1 MELICPSCEA
11 RYQVPER
18 AIGEKG
24 RQVSC
29 LNCGHGWHAYPPLVL
44 KSPASTQKTGTRWQ
58 STEPAHP
65 GSGSGGAD
73 WLGRSTAAASAA
85 GAVGA
90 TPGGPP
96 PMTAS
101 DPPPVSPSTAEG
113 LESFSPPPP
122 SSSRTD
128 QLAEIREMLAEVQS
142 EDRAAAALKP
152 APDDLMSAA
161 ETGASPASEPKSPL
175 SRMAAESEGRTSAAA
190 EPQSMLDQDAATA
203 EKAIREKLNI
213 ADVRAMAP
221 KPPDPKRLR
230 RAHDRKETKR
240 RRRESAGSGAFLTCF
255 LLVVMI
261 AAVMISLY
269 LLHQPIIE
277 KVPSLGAPLTEYVA
291 TVDEW
296 RVGIAETF
304 DGLAGWVTDRLGEN
318 A

>member
-29 LNCGHGWHAYPPLVL
+29 LNCGHSWHAYPPLVL
-44 KSPASTQKTGTRWQ
+44 KSPASAQKSPPPWQ
-58 STEPAHP
+58 AAKPAHA
-65 GSGSGGAD
+65 GGGEADGAQD
-73 WLGRSTAAASAA
+73 WLGPAAVGASAA
-85 GAVGA
+85 AQQG
-90 TPGGPP
+90 TGGPGAARSLSEAEP
-96 PMTAS
+96 PAS
-101 DPPPVSPSTAEG
+101 ED
-113 LESFSPPPP
+113 LEPFAPPPP
-122 SSSRTD
+122 SASRSD

-142 EDRAAAALKP
+142 EDRAAAALNP
-152 APDDLMSAA
+152 APEQGGGAA
-161 ETGASPASEPKSPL
+161 AGAKADPSSRGRVPVEAEPGQTPPSEPQGAYDQH
-175 SRMAAESEGRTSAAA
+175 AADA
-190 EPQSMLDQDAATA
+190 EM
-203 EKAIREKLNI
+203 AIRDKLNI

-230 RAHDRKETKR
+230 RAHERKETKR
-240 RRRESAGSGAFLTCF
+240 RRREAAGSGALTTCF

-277 KVPSLGAPLTEYVA
+277 KVPSLAGPLEEYVA
-291 TVDEW
+291 TIDSW

-304 DGLAGWVTDRLGEN
+304 AGLSGWVTERLGESV
-318 A
+318 